1 MQREGDHDANLDV
14 ADEHAP
20 NYLSWIADLCR
31 PHLGPRVLEVGAGYG
46 AITARYQHGRQ
57 VVANDVSPSC
67 VNVLRQRFAD
77 TPTVRIDDR
86 DLRTLPY
93 RRHFDS
99 VLMVNVL
106 EHIPDD
112 VAALAQLGR
121 AVVPGGTIVVYV
133 PALNGLYGPW
143 DRQVGH
149 YRRYSVWRL
158 REVFR
163 QAQLQPLVVRWVNLL
178 AIPAWAACSRD
189 DVTDRQRNGRLL
201 SLWDRTAVP
210 TGRFIESRISVPI
223 GLNVLGVA
231 RVTAES
237 EALVTTLP

>member
-86 DLRTLPY
+86 DLRSLPY
-93 RRHFDS
+93 RHRFDS

-121 AVVPGGTIVVYV
+121 AVVPGRTIVVYV

-158 REVFR
+158 ARGV
-163 QAQLQPLVVRWVNLL
+163 QAGATAATRRGMGQPARDPGVGGVL
-178 AIPAWAACSRD
+178 ARRRYRPPAERPAPCHCGIASPC
-189 DVTDRQRNGRLL
+189 
-201 SLWDRTAVP
+201 
-210 TGRFIESRISVPI
+210 
-223 GLNVLGVA
+223 
-231 RVTAES
+231 
-237 EALVTTLP
+237 